1 MTKFTVAQMELPK
14 SLIFWYL
21 GQNSSTTVVV
31 ETENVD
37 GTTNTDGAFFI
48 NVVYYKGFHWKYIGN

>member
-1 MTKFTVAQMELPK
+1 MTKFTVVQMELTK

-31 ETENVD
+31 ETENID
-37 GTTNTDGAFFI
+37 GTTSTDGAFFI
-48 NVVYYKGFHWKYIGN
+48 NVVYYEGFHWKYIGD